1 MNGPMFTGIVT
12 DIGEVV
18 RVELRG
24 DTRFTV
30 ATAYQP
36 ESIAVGA
43 SIACSGCCLTAIEMG
58 RSKHGPAATI
68 SVVHSPPIAMW
79 DVR

>member
-18 RVELRG
+18 RVEKRG
-24 DTRFTV
+24 DTRFTI
-30 ATAYQP
+30 ATAYAP

-43 SIACSGCCLTAIEMG
+43 SHFLFGLLP
-58 RSKHGPAATI
+58 HG
-68 SVVHSPPIAMW
+68 H
-79 DVR
+79 